1 MFPLL
6 SLGIDQEAIQ
16 GPWNWF
22 WNDFIHCG
30 MNVAAFINLAESV
43 ECESLRTQDDQNV
56 FFLELV
62 QFDTQSYEK
71 WLNSHF
77 TKSITCMLIT
87 ETATASYEVTSEK

>member
-1 MFPLL
+1 M
-6 SLGIDQEAIQ
+6 
-16 GPWNWF
+16 
-22 WNDFIHCG
+22 
-30 MNVAAFINLAESV
+30 V
-43 ECESLRTQDDQNV
+43 
-56 FFLELV
+56 FLELV

>member
-1 MFPLL
+1 MKVGKELPKGEKQMFPLL

-56 FFLELV
+56 FF
-62 QFDTQSYEK
+62 QNWFS
-71 WLNSHF
+71 
-77 TKSITCMLIT
+77 LILR
-87 ETATASYEVTSEK
+87 VMKKG